1 MKDTKI
7 VSEELDTNF
16 MLRYMIAQ
24 EEFIVSTDA
33 FS

>member
-1 MKDTKI
+1 
-7 VSEELDTNF
+7 

-33 FS
+33 FSWVVNALSCKC